1 MDIHSCSYYCEN
13 PLCIKRQRDELRD
26 KLFAQLEEER
36 KQREAVEVVGR
47 IINPEWKG
55 KDG

>member
-36 KQREAVEVVGR
+36 KQQEAVEVVGR
-47 IINPEWKG
+47 IINPE
-55 KDG
+55 